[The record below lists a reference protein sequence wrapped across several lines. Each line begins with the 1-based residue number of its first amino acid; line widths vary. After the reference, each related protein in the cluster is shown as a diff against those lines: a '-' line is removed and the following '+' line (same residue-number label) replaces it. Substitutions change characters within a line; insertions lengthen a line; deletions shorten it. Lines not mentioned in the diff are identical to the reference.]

1 MRTSTRV
8 SPAKIHL
15 IPSSDNPS
23 PELTY
28 ACAGF
33 EVIPQPDRAHQARST
48 RPNHALL
55 DAIRPGRVLLIA
67 GPSGAGKS
75 SLIRG
80 LLTHIDAQR
89 TIRVQESLTRSQSD
103 RACFDLLRGDAIARA
118 QSLSLA
124 GLAEPQLWARP
135 AGTLSVGEQARLRLA
150 IAMHNARPGDIV
162 IADELAS
169 TIDRACAYAL
179 CKTITRWV
187 RARGIAFIGASA
199 HEDLE
204 SMLGPDVVIDASTQS
219 MRDPRPAQQQPIRI
233 EPGTMEDYASV
244 AHLHYR
250 SGPPATIVRVMRA
263 MRRVPRFIDPSREIL
278 AGVLVVSMPTLNGG
292 WRDRAWPGVF
302 PKHDKRCNAHL
313 LNEHIRTIS
322 RVIVEPRSRGL
333 GVATKLVRAYLDN
346 PLTQGT
352 EASAAM
358 GGVCPFLERAGMTPY
373 VLEPDITDTR
383 LLDALT
389 HLEIT
394 PAQLAHTTIEPG
406 SLLMRELISWGKMRK
421 LLPSGSIT
429 LDQVMQLT
437 PSAACRLCSRP
448 RAYAYT
454 KGDRGDDPDHNKPI
468 TETNP

>member
-1 MRTSTRV
+1 MTM
-8 SPAKIHL
+8 HL
-15 IPSSDNPS
+15 
-23 PELTY
+23 
-28 ACAGF
+28 
-33 EVIPQPDRAHQARST
+33 
-48 RPNHALL
+48 
-55 DAIRPGRVLLIA
+55 
-67 GPSGAGKS
+67 
-75 SLIRG
+75 
-80 LLTHIDAQR
+80 
-89 TIRVQESLTRSQSD
+89 
-103 RACFDLLRGDAIARA
+103 
-118 QSLSLA
+118 
-124 GLAEPQLWARP
+124 
-135 AGTLSVGEQARLRLA
+135 
-150 IAMHNARPGDIV
+150 ARPGDIV

-179 CKTITRWV
+179 GKTITRWV
-187 RARGIAFIGASA
+187 RAHGIAFVGACA

-204 SMLGPDVVIDASTQS
+204 SMLAPDVVIDAATLSI
-219 MRDPRPAQQQPIRI
+219 RAPKPAQEQPIRI
-233 EPGTMEDYASV
+233 EPGTVDDYAFV

-263 MRRVPRFIDPSREIL
+263 MRRVPRFIHPSREIL

-302 PKHDKRCNAHL
+302 PKHDKRRNAHL

-333 GVATKLVRAYLDN
+333 GVATQLVRAYLDN

-358 GGVCPFLERAGMTPY
+358 GKVCPFFDRAGMTPY
-373 VLEPDITDTR
+373 VLEPDIVDTR

-389 HLEIT
+389 HLSLT
-394 PAQLAHTTIEPG
+394 PAQLVHTTIEPG

-429 LDQVMQLT
+429 LDQVTQLT

-454 KGDRGDDPDHNKPI
+454 KGERGDDPDHNECI